1 MKFPSRKYENILSPN
16 NSRVSH
22 NNNINNNN
30 LTNLTNDINIKNID
44 RSV

>member
-22 NNNINNNN
+22 NNNINNI
-30 LTNLTNDINIKNID
+30 TNLTNGINIKNID